1 MTNLA
6 EKKHFLNLKST
17 LYDSPYLL
25 GLFILESD
33 FNKIAAE
40 LPYPNIVL
48 KEQKLDIIQN
58 NISKKMEGILKKF
71 SDNLSIQFS
80 MKIENCNGTCW

>member
-6 EKKHFLNLKST
+6 KKQNFHLKSI
-17 LYDSPYLL
+17 LYDTPYLL

-40 LPYPNIVL
+40 LHCPSSIL
-48 KEQKLDIIQN
+48 KAQKLDIIQKN
-58 NISKKMEGILKKF
+58 LSKKIEDALKKF
-71 SDNLSIQFS
+71 SDKISTEFS